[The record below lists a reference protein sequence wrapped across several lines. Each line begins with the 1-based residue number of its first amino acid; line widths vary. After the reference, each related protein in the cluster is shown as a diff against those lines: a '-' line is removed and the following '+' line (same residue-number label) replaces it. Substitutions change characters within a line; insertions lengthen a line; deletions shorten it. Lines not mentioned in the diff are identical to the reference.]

1 MLLQL
6 VRVMEESKPLDYR
19 AVAGLLQTC
28 KELRAF
34 FLHRKAT
41 PEVLTFIHRLMLAAR
56 SDRFGWYVH
65 YGQLPFRDRFGMYI
79 RYGWASFMV
88 TDSRAQVRFVV
99 GMQGEDRLRIECC
112 KPFPQS
118 KERIR
123 AQHCKPTPRRYVMEL
138 RVVRVTESSIHGTMD
153 YTDRE
158 TGVSMHCYFNV
169 DPNHPWCIH
178 SHTWNTAW

>member
-6 VRVMEESKPLDYR
+6 VRVLKLDYR

-34 FLHRKAT
+34 FLHLKAA
-41 PEVLTFIHRLMLAAR
+41 PEVLAFVRRLMLAAR
-56 SDRFGWYVH
+56 SDSFGWYVH
-65 YGQLPFRDRFGMYI
+65 YGQLPFRDRFWMYVQC
-79 RYGWASFMV
+79 GWASFTV
-88 TDSRAQVRFVV
+88 VDSRAQVRFVV
-99 GMQGEDRLRIECC
+99 SMQGKDRLRIECC

-123 AQHCKPTPRRYVMEL
+123 AQHCKPAPRRYVMEL
-138 RVVRVTESSIHGTMD
+138 CVVGVTESSIRGVMD

-158 TGVSMHCYFNV
+158 TGVSMHCGFNV
-169 DPNHPWCIH
+169 DPNHPWRIH
-178 SHTWNTAW
+178 SYTWNADW